1 MSTVEMYKTQQLNN
15 KRKFEYLRKTCL
27 KKSLPVQESWAGELN
42 ESARLFSK
50 YIDEV
55 INTEKDDQKRRLLRD
70 KDGNHNVR
78 ITLKKEEM
86 GMVQDNI
93 VLHPYSLKNEWT
105 PASSAN
111 PMSPVVSNG
120 TYNFQS
126 QRSSGPSSDIGSPSN
141 QTTVVTGG
149 SISTN
154 SNNNNNNNS
163 VLGPVANG
171 GARDGLIQATYDPMA
186 FARSAD
192 TSLGMQQ
199 IRHTMCLAAG
209 SNDTTQIA
217 AYLHGIFNNRRTSK
231 RISSYKRHLQD
242 QDRIDP
248 EKPYNDPYEQLLQ
261 TLNTAIK
268 KKQQQQSRRKA
279 PR

>member
-1 MSTVEMYKTQQLNN
+1 
-15 KRKFEYLRKTCL
+15 
-27 KKSLPVQESWAGELN
+27 
-42 ESARLFSK
+42 
-50 YIDEV
+50 
-55 INTEKDDQKRRLLRD
+55 
-70 KDGNHNVR
+70 
-78 ITLKKEEM
+78 
-86 GMVQDNI
+86 
-93 VLHPYSLKNEWT
+93 
-105 PASSAN
+105 
-111 PMSPVVSNG
+111 
-120 TYNFQS
+120 
-126 QRSSGPSSDIGSPSN
+126 
-141 QTTVVTGG
+141 
-149 SISTN
+149 
-154 SNNNNNNNS
+154 
-163 VLGPVANG
+163 
-171 GARDGLIQATYDPMA
+171 MA